1 MIVVIRAAEP
11 NSRGEFGDNPLDGVK
26 LSVFKPAGLP
36 PESQAA
42 KVEWGT
48 GSRALN
54 DSADKL
60 ILDAAS
66 GWLEGVRRVPSPN
79 RDARPDGDAPALIV
93 VHSISLPAGH
103 FGTPHV
109 EALFC
114 NCLDPD
120 AHPTFPEIAQLE
132 VSAHALIRRDGEL
145 IQFVPFTERAWHAGV
160 SAYRGRDCCNDF
172 SVGIELEGCDWQPFE
187 DVQYLGLASLVQ
199 ALREAWPA
207 IGADGLVGH
216 SDIAPGR
223 KTDPG
228 PHFDWEKLR
237 GLVEA
242 PEKRP

>member
-1 MIVVIRAAEP
+1 MA
-11 NSRGEFGDNPLDGVK
+11 DGLV
-26 LSVFKPAGLP
+26 
-36 PESQAA
+36 
-42 KVEWGT
+42 
-48 GSRALN
+48 
-54 DSADKL
+54 
-60 ILDAAS
+60 LDAAG

-79 RDARPDGDAPALIV
+79 WDARPARCTPELIV

-120 AHPTFPEIAQLE
+120 AHPTFAEIAPLE

-145 IQFVPFTERAWHAGV
+145 VQFVPFTGRAWHAGA
-160 SAYRGRDCCNDF
+160 SSYQGRDCCNDF
-172 SVGIELEGCDWQPFE
+172 SIGIELEGCDWQPFE
-187 DVQYLGLASLVQ
+187 EPQYRRLASLVRV
-199 ALREAWPA
+199 LRGAWPG

-228 PHFDWEKLR
+228 PHFEWGKLR
-237 GLVEA
+237 RLLRDA
-242 PEKRP
+242 PKSP